1 MRNYVLIIRRLV
13 ENCPSLTI
21 SSMLFLIFAVILEL
35 TGFVNKYT
43 VLCSLVICCFVGYI
57 VDVERLERKDNQ
69 NKIDHN

>member
-1 MRNYVLIIRRLV
+1 
-13 ENCPSLTI
+13 
-21 SSMLFLIFAVILEL
+21 MLFLIFAVILEL